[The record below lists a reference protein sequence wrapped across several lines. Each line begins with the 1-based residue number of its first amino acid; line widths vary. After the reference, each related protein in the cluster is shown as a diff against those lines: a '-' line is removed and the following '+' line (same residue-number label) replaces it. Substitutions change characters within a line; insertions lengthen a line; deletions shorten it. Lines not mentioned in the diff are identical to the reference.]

1 MGHKSK
7 KNNHIRSRSHHIPQ
21 TQIKNTA
28 SSPHLFP
35 DIDHLNITP
44 SDLEKIFDD
53 GTPQPNDRLEQLDE
67 KKEEDEPLFFR
78 PLSRSISFDS
88 ETRVMSVS
96 PTNPFMTFIASTNE
110 KEIEDDNVFF
120 CGDEDEHSS

>member
-7 KNNHIRSRSHHIPQ
+7 KNNHIRSRSNHIPQ
-21 TQIKNTA
+21 TQIKNNLNSRTPPPRNSIKNTA

-53 GTPQPNDRLEQLDE
+53 EKMNFADDNVVDLQHLNATQE

-88 ETRVMSVS
+88 
-96 PTNPFMTFIASTNE
+96 
-110 KEIEDDNVFF
+110 
-120 CGDEDEHSS
+120 